1 MLKQFYIA
9 RVYIVKEDMV
19 IIYHYIQVAGIWIEG
34 NDNITAYK
42 RSIVVYGKSQHA
54 QFIQPYFGCYDPLS
68 YPLFFPNGEAGWH
81 TKIPRHGVDI
91 NEIVND
97 ANDEDHIDEDIV
109 EAEEGLNTIN
119 LTFLKYFTY
128 T

>member
-1 MLKQFYIA
+1 ML
-9 RVYIVKEDMV
+9 

-34 NDNITAYK
+34 NDDITAYK

-91 NEIVND
+91 NDIVMD
-97 ANDEDHIDEDIV
+97 ANDRSDED
-109 EAEEGLNTIN
+109 EAAEGLNTIN
-119 LTFLKYFTY
+119 LSFLKCHYVQLSNFH
-128 T
+128 